1 MPGSFSPIAETQTGA
16 VAYLFGILN
25 DGTPYAITGIN
36 SFELESD
43 EVTLNWTQKRNTDT
57 TGNTQNITE
66 FEFLYER
73 STKFNPSGATRA
85 VAHAVGDAVF
95 TLQLLVCTHFKNT
108 TLNGTWRIKP
118 GTKLSL
124 KAGDNGSVDIQSE
137 RWVNPSQNTAL
148 TGTPIVG

>member
-1 MPGSFSPIAETQTGA
+1 MPGSFSPIAEVQTGA

-25 DGTPYAITGIN
+25 NGTPYAITGIS

-43 EVTLNWTQKRNTDT
+43 EVKLNWEQKRNKDT

-66 FEFLYER
+66 YEFQFER
-73 STKFNPSGATRA
+73 TTKFNPSGATRA
-85 VAHAVGDAVF
+85 AAHAVGDAVF
-95 TLQLLVCTHFKNT
+95 TLQLLVCTNFKNT

-118 GTKLSL
+118 GITLSL
-124 KAGDNGSVDIQSE
+124 KAGDNATVDIMSE
-137 RWVNPSQNTAL
+137 RWVSAPQNAAL

>member
-1 MPGSFSPIAETQTGA
+1 MPGTFNPIVETQTGQ

-25 DGTPYAITGIN
+25 NGTPYAITGIS

-43 EVTLNWTQKRNTDT
+43 DVTLTWEQKRNKDT
-57 TGNTQNITE
+57 AGATQNITE
-66 FEFLYER
+66 YEYLYER

-85 VAHAVGDAVF
+85 QAAAVGDAVF
-95 TLQLLVCTHFKNT
+95 TLLLLVCVNFKQA

-118 GTKLSL
+118 GTKLQL
-124 KAGDNGSVDIQSE
+124 KAGDNATVDISSE
-137 RWVNPSQNTAL
+137 RWVNAAQNAAL